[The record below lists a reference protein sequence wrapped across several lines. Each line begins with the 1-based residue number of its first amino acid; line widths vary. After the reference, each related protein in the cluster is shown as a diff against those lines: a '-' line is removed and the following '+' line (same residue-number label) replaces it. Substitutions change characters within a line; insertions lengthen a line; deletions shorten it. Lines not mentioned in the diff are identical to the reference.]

1 MDWVILLYRRI
12 DTTFKSTI
20 IKKNFFKMRG
30 LKETSRLLVEFF
42 LHLGNGYT
50 LWESTELYTYD
61 LNFSV
66 PLLYLRPSQPC
77 L

>member
-1 MDWVILLYRRI
+1 
-12 DTTFKSTI
+12 
-20 IKKNFFKMRG
+20 MRG